1 MFPILGTE
9 SYIIFEKLH
18 VMGAKPDLYRNA
30 LEKAFHLGNDFL
42 DGLDNN
48 PVEAR
53 ASYEELKSLWDWKL
67 PQEGKAPVDVIEEL
81 NRSARPG
88 LNLNQSGRFF
98 AWVIGGSHPS
108 AIAADWLTSAW
119 DQNAGLYAGT
129 PSSGIVEEIAG
140 SWLKQLLN
148 IPEHATFAFVTGGQ
162 MANFTCLNVA
172 RNHLFQQAGWD
183 FEANG
188 FYGAPLIRI
197 ICGDQKHNTIIKALR
212 MLGFGKNVIVELPSN
227 DNGTIQVEA
236 VRKEFH
242 RDPTIPTL
250 LALQAGEIHTG
261 AFDDFDSIIPIA
273 HQHNAWVH
281 IDGAFGL
288 WAAASPLY
296 AHFMKGAEKAD
307 SWSTDGH
314 KWLNVPYDSGYAF
327 VAHPTSHFK
336 TFTNSAGYLVE
347 DDKARDQMNW
357 APELSRRAR
366 GYTTYAVIKELGSNG
381 IEALVDRLCRHASSI
396 VEGVSGMPQ
405 VEVMA
410 YPVINQGLL
419 RFHHPTHSQDESLND
434 TFTEKVIAEINAS
447 GEAFFQPSTYKGKR
461 CMRVSVSGWRTTN
474 DDVNRTIVAIGEAIK
489 SVSENVRRET

>member
-9 SYIIFEKLH
+9 SCIIFEKFH
-18 VMGAKPDLYRNA
+18 VMEIKPGLYKNA
-30 LEKAFHLGNDFL
+30 LEKAFHLGNEFL
-42 DGLDNN
+42 DGLDTG
-48 PVEAR
+48 PVETR
-53 ASYEELKSLWDWKL
+53 TSYEELKALWDWKL
-67 PQEGKAPVDVIEEL
+67 PQEGKAPVEVIKEL

-108 AIAADWLTSAW
+108 AIAADWLTSVW

-148 IPEHATFAFVTGGQ
+148 IPEHASFAFVTGGQ

-172 RNHLFQQAGWD
+172 RNHLFHQAGWD

-188 FYGAPLIRI
+188 FYGAPSIRI
-197 ICGDQKHNTIIKALR
+197 ICGDQKHNTVLKALR
-212 MLGFGKNVIVELPSN
+212 MLGFGRNAIVELPTHE
-227 DNGTIQVEA
+227 DGTIMVEA
-236 VRKEFH
+236 VRKEFQ
-242 RDPTIPTL
+242 RDRNIPTIL
-250 LALQAGEIHTG
+250 SLQAGEIHTG

-296 AHFMKGAEKAD
+296 AHFLKGAVNAD

-327 VAHPTSHFK
+327 LAHPSSHFK

-347 DDKARDQMNW
+347 DKKARDQMNW

-366 GYTTYAVIKELGSNG
+366 GYATYAVIKELGVNG
-381 IEALVDRLCRHASSI
+381 IEALVDRLCRHATSI
-396 VEGVSGMPQ
+396 VERASVLPQ
-405 VEVMA
+405 TEVLA
-410 YPVINQGLL
+410 FPVINQGLL
-419 RFHHPTHSQDESLND
+419 RFHHPTHPQDESLND

-461 CMRVSVSGWRTTN
+461 CMRVSVSGWRTN
-474 DDVNRTIVAIGEAIK
+474 DDDVKRTILAIGEAIK
-489 SVSENVRRET
+489 NASKM